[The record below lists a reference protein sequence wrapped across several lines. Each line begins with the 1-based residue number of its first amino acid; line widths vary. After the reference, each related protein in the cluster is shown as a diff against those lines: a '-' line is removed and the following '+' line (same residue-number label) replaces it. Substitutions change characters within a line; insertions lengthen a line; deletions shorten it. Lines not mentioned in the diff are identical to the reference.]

1 MMNVESSDLI
11 GKSMRLP
18 VDVVD
23 YVEEQPGDT
32 FTAKFVNLVREVRD
46 GDQERAEHLAW
57 YESTIEANRQKI
69 AKQNQEIYQIQ
80 RVLLHLHHAV
90 DEIDK
95 LPFT

>member
-1 MMNVESSDLI
+1 MIFSNDLVT
-11 GKSMRLP
+11 KSMRLP
-18 VDVVD
+18 PDI
-23 YVEEQPGDT
+23 VEYIEQQEGDT
-32 FTAKFVNLVREVRD
+32 FTAKFIDLVYEIMN
-46 GDQERAEHLAW
+46 GDKQRAENLAW

-69 AKQNQEIYQIQ
+69 EKQNQEIYQIQ

>member
-1 MMNVESSDLI
+1 MIFSNDLVT
-11 GKSMRLP
+11 KSMRLP
-18 VDVVD
+18 PDI
-23 YVEEQPGDT
+23 VEYIEQQEGDT
-32 FTAKFVNLVREVRD
+32 FTAKFIDLVYEIMN
-46 GDQERAEHLAW
+46 GDKQRAENLAW
-57 YESTIEANRQKI
+57 YESTIEANRQMI

>member
-1 MMNVESSDLI
+1 MIFSNDLVT
-11 GKSMRLP
+11 KSMRLP
-18 VDVVD
+18 SDIVD
-23 YVEEQPGDT
+23 YVEQQPGDT
-32 FTAKFVNLVREVRD
+32 FTSKLVTLLREVKD
-46 GDQERAEHLAW
+46 SDQQRAENLAW

-69 AKQNQEIYQIQ
+69 AKQNEEIYQIQ

>member
-1 MMNVESSDLI
+1 MIFSNDLVT
-11 GKSMRLP
+11 KSMRLP
-18 VDVVD
+18 PDI
-23 YVEEQPGDT
+23 VEYIEQQEGDT
-32 FTAKFVNLVREVRD
+32 FTAKFIDLVYEIMN
-46 GDQERAEHLAW
+46 GDKQRAENLAW

-95 LPFT
+95 LQFT

>member
-1 MMNVESSDLI
+1 MIFSNDLVT
-11 GKSMRLP
+11 KSMRLP
-18 VDVVD
+18 PDI
-23 YVEEQPGDT
+23 VEYIEQHEGDT
-32 FTAKFVNLVREVRD
+32 FTAKFIDLVYEIMN
-46 GDQERAEHLAW
+46 GDKQRAENLAW

>member
-1 MMNVESSDLI
+1 MIFSNDLVS
-11 GKSMRLP
+11 KSMRLP
-18 VDVVD
+18 PDIVD
-23 YVEEQPGDT
+23 YIEQQEGDS
-32 FTAKFVNLVREVRD
+32 FTAKFIDLVYEIMN
-46 GDQERAEHLAW
+46 GDKQRAENLAW

>member
-1 MMNVESSDLI
+1 MIFSNDLVT
-11 GKSMRLP
+11 KSMRLP
-18 VDVVD
+18 PDI
-23 YVEEQPGDT
+23 VEYIEQQEGDT
-32 FTAKFVNLVREVRD
+32 FTAKFIDLVYEIMN
-46 GDQERAEHLAW
+46 GDKQRAENLAW
-57 YESTIEANRQKI
+57 YESIIEANRQKI

>member
-1 MMNVESSDLI
+1 MIFSNDLVT
-11 GKSMRLP
+11 KSMRLP
-18 VDVVD
+18 PDI
-23 YVEEQPGDT
+23 VEYIEQQEGDT
-32 FTAKFVNLVREVRD
+32 FTAKFIDLVYEIMN
-46 GDQERAEHLAW
+46 GDKQRAENLAL

>member
-1 MMNVESSDLI
+1 MIFSNDLVT
-11 GKSMRLP
+11 KSMRLP
-18 VDVVD
+18 PDIVE
-23 YVEEQPGDT
+23 YVEQQPGDT
-32 FTAKFVNLVREVRD
+32 FTSKLVILLREVRD
-46 GDQERAEHLAW
+46 GDQERAENLAW

>member
-1 MMNVESSDLI
+1 MIFSNDLVT
-11 GKSMRLP
+11 KSMRLP
-18 VDVVD
+18 PDIVD
-23 YVEEQPGDT
+23 YIEQQEGDT
-32 FTAKFVNLVREVRD
+32 FTAKFIDLVYEIMN
-46 GDQERAEHLAW
+46 GDKQRAENLAW

>member
-1 MMNVESSDLI
+1 LIFSNDLVT
-11 GKSMRLP
+11 KSMRLP
-18 VDVVD
+18 PDI
-23 YVEEQPGDT
+23 VEYIEQQEGDT
-32 FTAKFVNLVREVRD
+32 FTAKFIDLVYEIMN
-46 GDQERAEHLAW
+46 GDKQRAENLAW

>member
-1 MMNVESSDLI
+1 MIFSNDLVT
-11 GKSMRLP
+11 KSMRLP
-18 VDVVD
+18 PDIVD
-23 YVEEQPGDT
+23 YIEQQEGDT
-32 FTAKFVNLVREVRD
+32 FTAKFIDLVYEIMN
-46 GDQERAEHLAW
+46 GDKQRAENLAW
-57 YESTIEANRQKI
+57 YEGTIEANRQKI

>member
-1 MMNVESSDLI
+1 
-11 GKSMRLP
+11 MRLP
-18 VDVVD
+18 SDIVD
-23 YVEEQPGDT
+23 YVEQQPGDT
-32 FTAKFVNLVREVRD
+32 FTSKLVTLLREVKD
-46 GDQERAEHLAW
+46 GDQQRAENLAW

-69 AKQNQEIYQIQ
+69 AKQNEEIYQIQ

>member
-1 MMNVESSDLI
+1 MIFSNDLVT
-11 GKSMRLP
+11 KSMRLP
-18 VDVVD
+18 PDI
-23 YVEEQPGDT
+23 VEYIEQQEGDT
-32 FTAKFVNLVREVRD
+32 FTAKFIDLVYEIMN
-46 GDQERAEHLAW
+46 GDKQRAENLAW

-90 DEIDK
+90 DEIEK

>member
-1 MMNVESSDLI
+1 MIFSNDLVT
-11 GKSMRLP
+11 KSMRLP
-18 VDVVD
+18 PDIVD
-23 YVEEQPGDT
+23 YIEQQEGDT
-32 FTAKFVNLVREVRD
+32 FTAKFIDLVYEIMN
-46 GDQERAEHLAW
+46 GDKQRAENLAW

-90 DEIDK
+90 AEIDK

>member
-1 MMNVESSDLI
+1 MILSNDLVT
-11 GKSMRLP
+11 KSMRLP
-18 VDVVD
+18 PDI
-23 YVEEQPGDT
+23 VEYIEQQEGDT
-32 FTAKFVNLVREVRD
+32 FTAKFIDLVYEIMN
-46 GDQERAEHLAW
+46 GDKQRAENLAW

>member
-1 MMNVESSDLI
+1 MIFSTDLVT
-11 GKSMRLP
+11 KSMRLP
-18 VDVVD
+18 PDI
-23 YVEEQPGDT
+23 VEYIEQQEGDT
-32 FTAKFVNLVREVRD
+32 FTAKFIDLVYEIMN
-46 GDQERAEHLAW
+46 GDKQRAENLAW

>member
-1 MMNVESSDLI
+1 MIFSNDLVT
-11 GKSMRLP
+11 KSMRLP
-18 VDVVD
+18 PDIVE
-23 YVEEQPGDT
+23 YVEQQPGDT
-32 FTAKFVNLVREVRD
+32 FTSKLVTLLREVRD
-46 GDQERAEHLAW
+46 GDQKRAEHLAW

>member
-1 MMNVESSDLI
+1 MIFSNDLVT
-11 GKSMRLP
+11 KSMRLP
-18 VDVVD
+18 PDI
-23 YVEEQPGDT
+23 VEYIEQQEGDT
-32 FTAKFVNLVREVRD
+32 FTAKFIDLVYEIMN
-46 GDQERAEHLAW
+46 GDKQRAENLAW

-69 AKQNQEIYQIQ
+69 AKQNQEIYQVQ

>member
-1 MMNVESSDLI
+1 MIFSDDLVT
-11 GKSMRLP
+11 KSMRLP
-18 VDVVD
+18 SDIVD
-23 YVEEQPGDT
+23 YVEQQPGDT
-32 FTAKFVNLVREVRD
+32 FTSKLVTLLREVKD
-46 GDQERAEHLAW
+46 SDQQRAENLAW

-69 AKQNQEIYQIQ
+69 AKQNEEIYQIQ

>member
-1 MMNVESSDLI
+1 MIFSNDLVT
-11 GKSMRLP
+11 KSMRLP
-18 VDVVD
+18 PDI
-23 YVEEQPGDT
+23 VEYTERQEGDT
-32 FTAKFVNLVREVRD
+32 FTAKFIDLVYEIMN
-46 GDQERAEHLAW
+46 GDKQRAENLAW

>member
-1 MMNVESSDLI
+1 MIFSNDLVT
-11 GKSMRLP
+11 KSMRLP
-18 VDVVD
+18 PDI
-23 YVEEQPGDT
+23 VEYIEQQEGDT
-32 FTAKFVNLVREVRD
+32 FTAKFIDLVYEIMN
-46 GDQERAEHLAW
+46 GDKQRAENLAW

-69 AKQNQEIYQIQ
+69 AKQNQEIYQIL

>member
-1 MMNVESSDLI
+1 MIFSNDLVT
-11 GKSMRLP
+11 KSMRLP
-18 VDVVD
+18 PDI
-23 YVEEQPGDT
+23 VEYIEQQEGDT
-32 FTAKFVNLVREVRD
+32 FTAKFIDLVYEIMN
-46 GDQERAEHLAW
+46 GEKQRAENLAW

>member
-1 MMNVESSDLI
+1 MIFSNDLVT
-11 GKSMRLP
+11 KSMRLP
-18 VDVVD
+18 PDIVE
-23 YVEEQPGDT
+23 YVEQQPGDT
-32 FTAKFVNLVREVRD
+32 FTSKLVTLLREVRD
-46 GDQERAEHLAW
+46 GDQKRAEYLAW